1 MAATANQNWGVARG
15 LARPRPMGARG
26 GGDSGATGTTGTA
39 PTSGTAG
46 TPGPPEGLGPP
57 QPPVHPDGPGPPQ
70 PWAQRCPGHHRDP
83 QEPAEP
89 PDPPVPPGPS
99 RAPRP
104 TRTQESTVG
113 PLGWA
118 ETPEPRHQS
127 PRLSFPGGLLVGF
140 ISTFLLLR
148 GLLLPPPVPAPS
160 RDPRVPHG
168 PPGTPPYPALY
179 GAAPSDA
186 AGEDAAVARALFRR
200 VRVLCWVLT
209 APQTLESRA
218 RHVRDTWARHCNVA
232 LFVSSEPAPQ
242 FPALGLGVPEG
253 RGQLYRK
260 TARALLFVHRHLRAS
275 AEWFLKADDDTFVL
289 LDNLRWLLA
298 PLPPQRPLYLGKRF
312 RPFARQGYMSG
323 GAGYVLS
330 RGALSRLAPALA
342 RGSCGRGGPEE
353 DVALGQCLERLGVPV
368 GDSRDTRGRETFHP
382 FPPEI
387 HLTHRFARGFWY
399 PRYSWYPVVE
409 GPQCCSDLAV
419 SFHYVSGEE
428 MYELEY
434 LSQRLRPYGYRARYR
449 PPLSPPGT
457 PNATG
462 TPGTPNATRS
472 HPGPQAP
479 IASEPYRIPPR

>member
-1 MAATANQNWGVARG
+1 
-15 LARPRPMGARG
+15 MGARG
-26 GGDSGATGTTGTA
+26 AETAVPPGPGNGPGPPPPRGQRGHRHPRRVWARPSPRCTRTDRHHRDRPRLGDSGAPGTTGA
-39 PTSGTAG
+39 PG
-46 TPGPPEGLGPP
+46 
-57 QPPVHPDGPGPPQ
+57 
-70 PWAQRCPGHHRDP
+70 
-83 QEPAEP
+83 P
-89 PDPPVPPGPS
+89 PDPPVPPGAS

-104 TRTQESTVG
+104 TRTQESTLG
-113 PLGWA
+113 PPGWA
-118 ETPEPRHQS
+118 GTPEPRHQS

-160 RDPRVPHG
+160 RGPRVPHG

-232 LFVSSEPAPQ
+232 LFVSSEPAPN

-253 RGQLYRK
+253 REQLYRK

-353 DVALGQCLERLGVPV
+353 DVALGRCLERLGVPA

-449 PPLSPPGT
+449 PPLNVAVPPLRMT
-457 PNATG
+457 PHG
-462 TPGTPNATRS
+462 DSDPP
-472 HPGPQAP
+472 PQAD
-479 IASEPYRIPPR
+479 PRGPN

>member
-1 MAATANQNWGVARG
+1 MVLSIPWSCPSHAHG
-15 LARPRPMGARG
+15 LIHAMPMVCPSPDHGHNH
-26 GGDSGATGTTGTA
+26 
-39 PTSGTAG
+39 
-46 TPGPPEGLGPP
+46 PPAHG
-57 QPPVHPDGPGPPQ
+57 H
-70 PWAQRCPGHHRDP
+70 CPS
-83 QEPAEP
+83 PA
-89 PDPPVPPGPS
+89 
-99 RAPRP
+99 
-104 TRTQESTVG
+104 
-113 PLGWA
+113 
-118 ETPEPRHQS
+118 
-127 PRLSFPGGLLVGF
+127 
-140 ISTFLLLR
+140 
-148 GLLLPPPVPAPS
+148 
-160 RDPRVPHG
+160 HG
-168 PPGTPPYPALY
+168 C
-179 GAAPSDA
+179 
-186 AGEDAAVARALFRR
+186 EDAAVARALFRR

-449 PPLSPPGT
+449 PPL
-457 PNATG
+457 
-462 TPGTPNATRS
+462 RS
-472 HPGPQAP
+472 HGGG
-479 IASEPYRIPPR
+479 SG

>member
-1 MAATANQNWGVARG
+1 
-15 LARPRPMGARG
+15 MGARG
-26 GGDSGATGTTGTA
+26 AETAVPPAPGNDRTTGIPGGSGPAPAPGAPGGTGTTGTA
-39 PTSGTAG
+39 PALGTAV
-46 TPGPPEGLGPP
+46 PRAPPEPP
-57 QPPVHPDGPGPPQ
+57 G
-70 PWAQRCPGHHRDP
+70 
-83 QEPAEP
+83 P
-89 PDPPVPPGPS
+89 PDPPVPPGTQQGPQTSQDTGIDLGTPRRAGPGPPS
-99 RAPRP
+99 RGSRCPHGVP
-104 TRTQESTVG
+104 MLL
-113 PLGWA
+113 LGL
-118 ETPEPRHQS
+118 QS

-232 LFVSSEPAPQ
+232 LFVSSEPAPT

-353 DVALGQCLERLGVPV
+353 DVALGRCLERLGVPA

-472 HPGPQAP
+472 QPGPQAP
-479 IASEPYRIPPR
+479 KAPEPYRIPPR